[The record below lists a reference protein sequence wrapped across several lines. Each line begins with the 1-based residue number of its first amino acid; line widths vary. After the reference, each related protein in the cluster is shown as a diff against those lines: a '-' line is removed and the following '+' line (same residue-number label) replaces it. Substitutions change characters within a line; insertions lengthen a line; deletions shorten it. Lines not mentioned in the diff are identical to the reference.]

1 MKLFITFM
9 IPLEYRNTFTL
20 KNKHSSSELRVILT
34 QQIPLGWQ
42 KLGTSY
48 QVEIKTVEGHRL
60 KNLDALISTTKR
72 GAAQA
77 CKLEI

>member
-20 KNKHSSSELRVILT
+20 KNKHSSGELQCILT
-34 QQIPLGWQ
+34 QLIPLGWQ
-42 KLGTSY
+42 QLGTRY
-48 QVEIKTVEGHRL
+48 QVEIKPEEHRL